1 MVKVGFIDYFLDEW
15 HANNYPAWIA
25 QRLDGKY
32 KVCYAYGV
40 IDSPRPGGMTNQQ
53 WADTY
58 GVELLDSMEAVIEK
72 SDVLVVLGP
81 DNPETH
87 EMLTDLAL
95 KSGKLTYVDKTFA
108 TDKAAALRIFANAD
122 AHGTKC
128 FSTSALRYSTE
139 LQQIEK
145 SAIHKL
151 YTEGPGSFEI
161 YSIHQIEPIVAL
173 MESPAEK
180 VMFLDDGT
188 HPSMV
193 ISFADG
199 RLAQMHQS
207 FGLSFRLTPIDAE
220 NNAQDYVVQSD
231 FFGNFIDKML
241 EFFETGIVPVPHEQ
255 TVQVI
260 AIREAGLK
268 AMQTPFTWIAV

>member
-1 MVKVGFIDYFLDEW
+1 MVKVGFIDYYLDEW

-40 IDSPRPGGMTNQQ
+40 IDSPRPGSKTNRQ

-58 GVELLDSMEAVIEK
+58 GVELLDSMKAVIEK

-87 EMLTDLAL
+87 EMLTELAL

-108 TDKAAALRIFANAD
+108 PDKATALRIFANAD

-128 FSTSALRYSTE
+128 YSTSALRYSSE
-139 LQQIEK
+139 LQAIDK
-145 SAIHKL
+145 SSIHKL
-151 YTEGPGSFEI
+151 YTEGPGSYEI

-173 MESPAEK
+173 MDTPAEK
-180 VMFLDDGT
+180 VMFIDNGM

-193 ISFADG
+193 IAFADG
-199 RLAQMHQS
+199 RFAQMHQAA
-207 FGLSFRLTPIDAE
+207 GLSFRLTPVDAG
-220 NNAQDYVVQSD
+220 NNAKDYVVNSD
-231 FFGNFIDKML
+231 FFGIFIDNMI

-260 AIREAGLK
+260 AIREAGMK
-268 AMQTPFTWIAV
+268 AMKTPFEWVEV

>member
-40 IDSPRPGGMTNQQ
+40 IDSPRPGGLTNRQ
-53 WADTY
+53 WAEKY

-87 EMLTDLAL
+87 EMLTELPL

-122 AHGTKC
+122 AHGTLC
-128 FSTSALRYSTE
+128 YSTSALRFSSE
-139 LQQIEK
+139 LQQIDK
-145 SAIHKL
+145 SAIDCL
-151 YTEGPGSFEI
+151 YSEGPGNYEI

-173 MESPAEK
+173 MEAPAEK
-180 VMFLDDGT
+180 VMFLGSGK
-188 HPSMV
+188 HPAML

-199 RLAQMHQS
+199 RTAQMYQGA
-207 FGLSFRLTPIDAE
+207 GLSFRLVPVDQE
-220 NNAQDYVVQSD
+220 NNAKEYVVKSD
-231 FFGNFIDKML
+231 FFGNFIDNL
-241 EFFETGIVPVPHEQ
+241 LQFFETGVVPVPHEQ

-268 AMQTPFTWIAV
+268 AMEKPYAWIPV

>member
-25 QRLDGKY
+25 QRLNGKY

-40 IDSPRPGGMTNQQ
+40 IDSPRPGGLTNRQ
-53 WADTY
+53 WAEKY

-87 EMLTDLAL
+87 EMLTDLPL

-108 TDKAAALRIFANAD
+108 TDKAAAARIFANAD

-128 FSTSALRYSTE
+128 YSTSALRFSAE
-139 LQQIEK
+139 LGQLDKRSIR
-145 SAIHKL
+145 KL
-151 YTEGPGSFEI
+151 YTEGPGNYEI

-173 MESPAEK
+173 MEAPAEK
-180 VMFLDDGT
+180 VMFLGDKA
-188 HPSMV
+188 HPAMV
-193 ISFADG
+193 IAFADG
-199 RLAQMHQS
+199 RTAQMYQCP
-207 FGLSFRLTPIDAE
+207 GLSFRLTAADE
-220 NNAQDYVVQSD
+220 NNNATALTVSSD
-231 FFGNFIDKML
+231 FFSSFIDNL
-241 EFFETGIVPVPHEQ
+241 VEFFETGEVPVPHAQ
-255 TVQVI
+255 TLQVI

-268 AMQTPFTWIAV
+268 AMEAPFTWVEV

>member
-25 QRLDGKY
+25 QRLGGKY
-32 KVCYAYGV
+32 RVCYAYGV
-40 IDSPRPGGMTNQQ
+40 IDSPRPGGLTNKQ
-53 WADTY
+53 WAEKY

-72 SDVLVVLGP
+72 SDVLVILGP

-87 EMLTDLAL
+87 EMLTELPL

-122 AHGTKC
+122 AHGTPC
-128 FSTSALRYSTE
+128 YSTSALRFSSE
-139 LQQIEK
+139 LQQIDK
-145 SAIHKL
+145 RTIHRL
-151 YTEGPGSFEI
+151 YSEGPGNCEI

-173 MESPAEK
+173 METPAEK
-180 VMFLDDGT
+180 VMFLGDSK

-199 RLAQMHQS
+199 RQAEMHQCG
-207 FGLSFRLTPIDAE
+207 GLSFRLVPVDAE
-220 NNAQDYVVQSD
+220 NSATEFAVKSD
-231 FFGNFIDKML
+231 FFGNFIDNML
-241 EFFETGIVPVPHEQ
+241 EFFETGVVPVPHEQ

-268 AMQTPFTWIAV
+268 AMEKPFTWVNV

>member
-40 IDSPRPGGMTNQQ
+40 IDSPRPGGLTNKQ
-53 WADTY
+53 WAEKY

-87 EMLTDLAL
+87 EMLTELPL

-122 AHGTKC
+122 AHGTLC
-128 FSTSALRYSTE
+128 YSTSALRFSSE
-139 LQQIEK
+139 LQQIDK
-145 SAIHKL
+145 SAIDCL
-151 YTEGPGSFEI
+151 YSEGPGNYEI

-173 MESPAEK
+173 MEAPAEK
-180 VMFLDDGT
+180 VMFLGSGK
-188 HPSMV
+188 HPSML

-199 RLAQMHQS
+199 RTAQLHQGA
-207 FGLSFRLTPIDAE
+207 GLSFRLTPVDAD
-220 NNAQDYVVQSD
+220 NNAKEFVVKSD
-231 FFGNFIDKML
+231 FFGNFIDNL
-241 EFFETGIVPVPHEQ
+241 LQFFETGVVPVPHEQ

-268 AMQTPFTWIAV
+268 AMEKPYTWIPV

>member
-15 HANNYPAWIA
+15 HANNYPAWIN

-40 IDSPRPGGMTNQQ
+40 IDSPRPGGLTNQQ
-53 WADTY
+53 WAEKY
-58 GVELLDSMEAVIEK
+58 GIELLDSIEDVIEK

-87 EMLTDLAL
+87 EMLTELPL

-128 FSTSALRYSTE
+128 YSTSALRFSSE
-139 LQQIEK
+139 LQQIDK
-145 SAIHKL
+145 NAIDKL
-151 YTEGPGSFEI
+151 YTEGPGNFEI

-173 MESPAEK
+173 MDALAEK
-180 VMFLDDGT
+180 VMFLGDKT
-188 HPSMV
+188 HPAMV
-193 ISFADG
+193 IAFADG
-199 RLAQMHQS
+199 RFAQMYQCP
-207 FGLSFRLTPIDAE
+207 GLSFRLVPTDKD
-220 NNAQDYVVQSD
+220 NNANAYTVTSD
-231 FFGNFIDKML
+231 FFGNFIDNL
-241 EFFETGIVPVPHEQ
+241 LQFFETGVVPVPHDQ

-268 AMQTPFTWIAV
+268 AMQTPFTWVNV

>member
-1 MVKVGFIDYFLDEW
+1 MVKVGFIDYYLDEW

-25 QRLDGKY
+25 QRMDGKY

-40 IDSPRPGGMTNQQ
+40 IDSPLPGGKTNRE
-53 WADTY
+53 WADHY

-95 KSGKLTYVDKTFA
+95 KSGKPTYVDKTFA
-108 TDKAAALRIFANAD
+108 TDKAAALRIFSNAD
-122 AHGTKC
+122 AHGTPC
-128 FSTSALRYSTE
+128 YSTSALRYSAE
-139 LQQIEK
+139 LQEIDK
-145 SAIHKL
+145 TAVRKI

-173 MESPAEK
+173 MDTPAEK
-180 VMFLDDGT
+180 VMFIDSGV
-188 HPSMV
+188 HPSM
-193 ISFADG
+193 IIAFADG
-199 RLAQMHQS
+199 RLAQMHQCG
-207 FGLSFRLTPIDAE
+207 GLSFRITEVDKE
-220 NNAQDYVVQSD
+220 NNAKGCAITSD
-231 FFGNFIDKML
+231 FFGFFIDNML
-241 EFFETGIVPVPHEQ
+241 QFFETGIVPVPHEQ

-260 AIREAGLK
+260 AIREAGMK
-268 AMQTPFTWIAV
+268 AMKTPFEWVKV

>member
-25 QRLDGKY
+25 QRLGGKY
-32 KVCYAYGV
+32 RVCYAYGV
-40 IDSPRPGGMTNQQ
+40 IDSPRPGGLTNKQ
-53 WADTY
+53 WAEKY

-72 SDVLVVLGP
+72 SDVLVILGP

-87 EMLTDLAL
+87 EMLTELPL

-122 AHGTKC
+122 THGTPC
-128 FSTSALRYSTE
+128 YSTSALRFSSE
-139 LQQIEK
+139 LQQIDK
-145 SAIHKL
+145 RTIHRL
-151 YTEGPGSFEI
+151 YSEGPGNFEI

-173 MESPAEK
+173 METPAEK
-180 VMFLDDGT
+180 VMFLGDSK

-199 RLAQMHQS
+199 RQAEMHQCG
-207 FGLSFRLTPIDAE
+207 GLSFRLVPVDAE
-220 NNAQDYVVQSD
+220 NSATEFAVKSD
-231 FFGNFIDKML
+231 FFGNFIDNML
-241 EFFETGIVPVPHEQ
+241 EFFETGVVPVPHEQ

-268 AMQTPFTWIAV
+268 AMEKPFTWVNV